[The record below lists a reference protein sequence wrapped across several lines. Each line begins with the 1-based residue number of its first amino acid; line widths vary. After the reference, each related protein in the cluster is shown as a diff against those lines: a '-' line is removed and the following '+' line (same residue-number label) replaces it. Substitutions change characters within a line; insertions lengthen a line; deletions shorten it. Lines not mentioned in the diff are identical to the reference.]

1 MNENTK
7 NSIRTFE
14 ENLVCVKAMIFKRE
28 NPSGIDSYATV
39 LCTVPKEDF
48 GKTNLCRYANGKIHP
63 DSFGTFIRAI
73 GFELISPSKATCLS
87 SYERYL
93 EKNGWKFVTT
103 VKSAVGKPKSCAFE
117 HGRMMIECIE
127 SIRGKV

>member
-7 NSIRTFE
+7 NNIRTFE

-28 NPSGIDSYATV
+28 WNSSYVSYATV

-48 GKTNLCRYANGKIHP
+48 GKANLCHYSNDKIHP
-63 DSFGTFIRAI
+63 DSCGTFIRAI
-73 GFELISPSKATCLS
+73 GFELISTSKATPLFT
-87 SYERYL
+87 YERYL

-103 VKSAVGKPKSCAFE
+103 VKSAVGKPQSRAFE
-117 HGRMMIECIE
+117 YGRTMIECIE